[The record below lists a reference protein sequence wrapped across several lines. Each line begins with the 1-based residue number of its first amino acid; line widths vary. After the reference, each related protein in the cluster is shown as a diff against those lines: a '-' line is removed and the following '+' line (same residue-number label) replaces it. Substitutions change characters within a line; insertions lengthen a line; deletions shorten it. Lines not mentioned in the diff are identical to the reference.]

1 MKTSREHMLL
11 VALRLF
17 AQKGYEATSIF
28 DIAHELEITKG
39 AIYKHFK
46 NKQDILDAIISKM
59 EENDQR
65 FAEQFIMPIHVLSL
79 EELEAYQKVTIK
91 QVIDFS
97 LAMFTYW
104 TEDEFASLFRK
115 MLTIEQY
122 EKAFDDLKITDAFIA
137 AMNLISRAN
146 KYIDETTPWAL
157 AKDETKVEELKSVM
171 SHLANVLYISGVL
184 LQPVLTHAP
193 KELFRQLGVPG
204 SLQNYESIRN
214 FGVLGD
220 VDVTKGNPLFPRL
233 DAKVEVEFIASLMQ
247 KK

>member
-1 MKTSREHMLL
+1 MKTSKENMIL

-28 DIAHELEITKG
+28 DIAHELQITKG

-79 EELEAYQKVTIK
+79 EEKEAYQKVTIK

-122 EKAFDDLKITDAFIA
+122 HDEKMNLLYQNYLGDGPYQYILDIFKTMELKDYEEKALLFYGPMFSLYSLSD
-137 AMNLISRAN
+137 
-146 KYIDETTPWAL
+146 IDFEL
-157 AKDETKVEELKSVM
+157 AKERLQK
-171 SHLANVLYISGVL
+171 HFQYL
-184 LQPVLTHAP
+184 L
-193 KELFRQLGVPG
+193 E
-204 SLQNYESIRN
+204 
-214 FGVLGD
+214 
-220 VDVTKGNPLFPRL
+220 RL
-233 DAKVEVEFIASLMQ
+233 V
-247 KK
+247 

>member
-1 MKTSREHMLL
+1 MKTSKENMLL

-28 DIAHELEITKG
+28 DIAQKLQITKG

-79 EELEAYQKVTIK
+79 EELEAYQKVTMK

-97 LAMFTYW
+97 IAMFTYW

-122 EKAFDDLKITDAFIA
+122 HDKKMNLLYQNYLGDGPYQYILDIFKTMELKDYEEKALLFYGPMFSLYSLSDIDL
-137 AMNLISRAN
+137 
-146 KYIDETTPWAL
+146 EL
-157 AKDETKVEELKSVM
+157 AKER
-171 SHLANVLYISGVL
+171 
-184 LQPVLTHAP
+184 LQKHFQYML
-193 KELFRQLGVPG
+193 E
-204 SLQNYESIRN
+204 
-214 FGVLGD
+214 
-220 VDVTKGNPLFPRL
+220 RL
-233 DAKVEVEFIASLMQ
+233 V
-247 KK
+247 

>member
-1 MKTSREHMLL
+1 MKTSKENMLL

-28 DIAHELEITKG
+28 DIAHELQITKG

-122 EKAFDDLKITDAFIA
+122 HDKKMNLLYQNYLGDGPYQYILDIFKTMELKDYEEKALLFYGPMFSLYSLSD
-137 AMNLISRAN
+137 
-146 KYIDETTPWAL
+146 IDFEL
-157 AKDETKVEELKSVM
+157 AKKRLQK
-171 SHLANVLYISGVL
+171 HFQYL
-184 LQPVLTHAP
+184 L
-193 KELFRQLGVPG
+193 E
-204 SLQNYESIRN
+204 
-214 FGVLGD
+214 
-220 VDVTKGNPLFPRL
+220 RL
-233 DAKVEVEFIASLMQ
+233 V
-247 KK
+247 

>member
-1 MKTSREHMLL
+1 MKTSKENMLL

-28 DIAHELEITKG
+28 DIAHKLQITKG

-65 FAEQFIMPIHVLSL
+65 FAEQFIMPLHVLSS
-79 EELEAYQKVTIK
+79 EELEAYQKVTMK

-104 TEDEFASLFRK
+104 TEDEFAALFRK

-122 EKAFDDLKITDAFIA
+122 HDEKMGQLYQNYLCDGPYQYILDIFKTMELKDYEEKALLFYGPMFSLYSLSD
-137 AMNLISRAN
+137 NN
-146 KYIDETTPWAL
+146 QEL
-157 AKDETKVEELKSVM
+157 AKER
-171 SHLANVLYISGVL
+171 
-184 LQPVLTHAP
+184 LQKHFQYML
-193 KELFRQLGVPG
+193 E
-204 SLQNYESIRN
+204 
-214 FGVLGD
+214 
-220 VDVTKGNPLFPRL
+220 RL
-233 DAKVEVEFIASLMQ
+233 V
-247 KK
+247 

>member
-1 MKTSREHMLL
+1 MKTSKEHMLL

-28 DIAHELEITKG
+28 DIAQELQITKG

-79 EELEAYQKVTIK
+79 EELEAYQKVTMK

-115 MLTIEQY
+115 ILTIEQY
-122 EKAFDDLKITDAFIA
+122 HDKKMNLLYQNYLGDGPYQYILDIFKTMELKDYEEKALLFYGPMF
-137 AMNLISRAN
+137 S
-146 KYIDETTPWAL
+146 
-157 AKDETKVEELKSVM
+157 
-171 SHLANVLYISGVL
+171 LY
-184 LQPVLTHAP
+184 
-193 KELFRQLGVPG
+193 
-204 SLQNYESIRN
+204 SLS
-214 FGVLGD
+214 F
-220 VDVTKGNPLFPRL
+220 
-233 DAKVEVEFIASLMQ
+233 S
-247 KK
+247 

>member
-1 MKTSREHMLL
+1 MKTSKENMLL

-28 DIAHELEITKG
+28 DIAQELPITKG

-122 EKAFDDLKITDAFIA
+122 HDKKMNLLYQNYLGDGPYQYILDIFKTMELKDYEEKALLFYGPMFSLYSLSDIDL
-137 AMNLISRAN
+137 
-146 KYIDETTPWAL
+146 EL
-157 AKDETKVEELKSVM
+157 AKERLQK
-171 SHLANVLYISGVL
+171 HFQYL
-184 LQPVLTHAP
+184 L
-193 KELFRQLGVPG
+193 E
-204 SLQNYESIRN
+204 
-214 FGVLGD
+214 
-220 VDVTKGNPLFPRL
+220 RL
-233 DAKVEVEFIASLMQ
+233 V
-247 KK
+247 

>member
-1 MKTSREHMLL
+1 MKTSKENMLL

-46 NKQDILDAIISKM
+46 NKQDILNAIISKM

-122 EKAFDDLKITDAFIA
+122 HDKKMNLLYQNYLGDGPYQYILDIFKTMELKDYEEKALLFYGPMFSLYSLSDIDL
-137 AMNLISRAN
+137 
-146 KYIDETTPWAL
+146 EL
-157 AKDETKVEELKSVM
+157 AKERLQK
-171 SHLANVLYISGVL
+171 HFQYL
-184 LQPVLTHAP
+184 L
-193 KELFRQLGVPG
+193 E
-204 SLQNYESIRN
+204 
-214 FGVLGD
+214 
-220 VDVTKGNPLFPRL
+220 RL
-233 DAKVEVEFIASLMQ
+233 V
-247 KK
+247 

>member
-1 MKTSREHMLL
+1 MKTSKENMLL

-28 DIAHELEITKG
+28 DIAHELQITKG

-79 EELEAYQKVTIK
+79 EELEAYQKVTMK

-122 EKAFDDLKITDAFIA
+122 
-137 AMNLISRAN
+137 
-146 KYIDETTPWAL
+146 
-157 AKDETKVEELKSVM
+157 
-171 SHLANVLYISGVL
+171 
-184 LQPVLTHAP
+184 
-193 KELFRQLGVPG
+193 
-204 SLQNYESIRN
+204 
-214 FGVLGD
+214 
-220 VDVTKGNPLFPRL
+220 
-233 DAKVEVEFIASLMQ
+233 
-247 KK
+247 

>member
-1 MKTSREHMLL
+1 MKTSKENMLL

-28 DIAHELEITKG
+28 DIAHELQITKG

-46 NKQDILDAIISKM
+46 NKQNILDAIISKM

-79 EELEAYQKVTIK
+79 EEKEAYQKVTIK

-122 EKAFDDLKITDAFIA
+122 HDEKMNLLYQNYLGDGPYQYILDIFKTMELKDYEEKALLFYGPMFSLYSLSD
-137 AMNLISRAN
+137 
-146 KYIDETTPWAL
+146 IDFEL
-157 AKDETKVEELKSVM
+157 AKKRLQK
-171 SHLANVLYISGVL
+171 HFQYL
-184 LQPVLTHAP
+184 L
-193 KELFRQLGVPG
+193 E
-204 SLQNYESIRN
+204 
-214 FGVLGD
+214 
-220 VDVTKGNPLFPRL
+220 RL
-233 DAKVEVEFIASLMQ
+233 V
-247 KK
+247 

>member
-1 MKTSREHMLL
+1 MKTSKENMLL

-28 DIAHELEITKG
+28 DIAHELQITKG

-79 EELEAYQKVTIK
+79 EEKEAYQKVTMK

-104 TEDEFASLFRK
+104 TENEFASLFRK

-122 EKAFDDLKITDAFIA
+122 HDKKMNLLYQNYLGDGPYQYILDIFKTMELKDYEEKALLFYGPMFSLYSLSDIDL
-137 AMNLISRAN
+137 
-146 KYIDETTPWAL
+146 EL
-157 AKDETKVEELKSVM
+157 AKERLQK
-171 SHLANVLYISGVL
+171 HFQYL
-184 LQPVLTHAP
+184 L
-193 KELFRQLGVPG
+193 E
-204 SLQNYESIRN
+204 
-214 FGVLGD
+214 
-220 VDVTKGNPLFPRL
+220 RL
-233 DAKVEVEFIASLMQ
+233 V
-247 KK
+247 

>member
-1 MKTSREHMLL
+1 MKTSKENMLL

-28 DIAHELEITKG
+28 DIAQELQITKG

-65 FAEQFIMPIHVLSL
+65 FAGQFIMPIHVLSL
-79 EELEAYQKVTIK
+79 EELEAYQKVTMK

-97 LAMFTYW
+97 IAMFTYW

-122 EKAFDDLKITDAFIA
+122 HDKKMNLLYQNYLGDGPYQYILDIFKTMELKDYEEKALLFYGPMFSLYSLSD
-137 AMNLISRAN
+137 
-146 KYIDETTPWAL
+146 IDFEL
-157 AKDETKVEELKSVM
+157 AKKRLQK
-171 SHLANVLYISGVL
+171 HFQYL
-184 LQPVLTHAP
+184 L
-193 KELFRQLGVPG
+193 E
-204 SLQNYESIRN
+204 
-214 FGVLGD
+214 
-220 VDVTKGNPLFPRL
+220 RL
-233 DAKVEVEFIASLMQ
+233 V
-247 KK
+247 

>member
-1 MKTSREHMLL
+1 MKTSKENMLL
-11 VALRLF
+11 IALRLF

-28 DIAHELEITKG
+28 DIAHELQITKG

-79 EELEAYQKVTIK
+79 EEKEAYQKVTIK

-104 TEDEFASLFRK
+104 AEDEFASLFRK

-122 EKAFDDLKITDAFIA
+122 HDEKMNLLYQNYLGDGPYQYILDIFKTMELKDYEEKALLFYGPMFSLYSLSDIDL
-137 AMNLISRAN
+137 
-146 KYIDETTPWAL
+146 EL
-157 AKDETKVEELKSVM
+157 AKERLQK
-171 SHLANVLYISGVL
+171 HFQYL
-184 LQPVLTHAP
+184 L
-193 KELFRQLGVPG
+193 E
-204 SLQNYESIRN
+204 
-214 FGVLGD
+214 
-220 VDVTKGNPLFPRL
+220 RL
-233 DAKVEVEFIASLMQ
+233 V
-247 KK
+247 

>member
-1 MKTSREHMLL
+1 MKTSKENMLL

-79 EELEAYQKVTIK
+79 EEKEAYQKVTMK

-122 EKAFDDLKITDAFIA
+122 HDKKMNLLYQNYLGDGPYQYILDIFKTMELKDDEEKALLFYGPMFSLYSLSDIDL
-137 AMNLISRAN
+137 
-146 KYIDETTPWAL
+146 EL
-157 AKDETKVEELKSVM
+157 AKERLQK
-171 SHLANVLYISGVL
+171 HFQYL
-184 LQPVLTHAP
+184 L
-193 KELFRQLGVPG
+193 E
-204 SLQNYESIRN
+204 
-214 FGVLGD
+214 
-220 VDVTKGNPLFPRL
+220 RL
-233 DAKVEVEFIASLMQ
+233 V
-247 KK
+247 

>member
-1 MKTSREHMLL
+1 MKTSKENMIL

-28 DIAHELEITKG
+28 DIAHELQITKG

-79 EELEAYQKVTIK
+79 EEKEAYQKVTIK

-122 EKAFDDLKITDAFIA
+122 HDEKMNLLYQNYLGAGPYQYILDIFKTMELKDYEEKALLFYGPMFSLYSLSD
-137 AMNLISRAN
+137 
-146 KYIDETTPWAL
+146 IDFEL
-157 AKDETKVEELKSVM
+157 AKKRLQK
-171 SHLANVLYISGVL
+171 HFQYL
-184 LQPVLTHAP
+184 L
-193 KELFRQLGVPG
+193 E
-204 SLQNYESIRN
+204 
-214 FGVLGD
+214 
-220 VDVTKGNPLFPRL
+220 RL
-233 DAKVEVEFIASLMQ
+233 V
-247 KK
+247 

>member
-1 MKTSREHMLL
+1 MKTSKENMLL

-28 DIAHELEITKG
+28 DIAHELQITKG

-65 FAEQFIMPIHVLSL
+65 FAEQFIMPLHVLSS
-79 EELEAYQKVTIK
+79 EELEAYQKVTMK

-104 TEDEFASLFRK
+104 TEDEFAALFRK

-122 EKAFDDLKITDAFIA
+122 HDEKMGELYQNYLCDGPYQYILDIFKTMELKDYEEKALLFYGPMFSLYSLSDIDL
-137 AMNLISRAN
+137 
-146 KYIDETTPWAL
+146 EL
-157 AKDETKVEELKSVM
+157 AKER
-171 SHLANVLYISGVL
+171 
-184 LQPVLTHAP
+184 LQKHFQYML
-193 KELFRQLGVPG
+193 E
-204 SLQNYESIRN
+204 
-214 FGVLGD
+214 
-220 VDVTKGNPLFPRL
+220 RL
-233 DAKVEVEFIASLMQ
+233 V
-247 KK
+247 

>member
-1 MKTSREHMLL
+1 MKTSRENMLL

-28 DIAHELEITKG
+28 DIAHELQITKG

-46 NKQDILDAIISKM
+46 NKQDILNAIISKM

-79 EELEAYQKVTIK
+79 EEKEAYQKVTIK

-97 LAMFTYW
+97 IAMFTYW

-122 EKAFDDLKITDAFIA
+122 HDKKMNLLYQNYLGDGPYQYILDIFKTMELKDYEEKALLFYGPMFSLYSLSD
-137 AMNLISRAN
+137 
-146 KYIDETTPWAL
+146 IDFEL
-157 AKDETKVEELKSVM
+157 AKKRLQK
-171 SHLANVLYISGVL
+171 HFQYL
-184 LQPVLTHAP
+184 L
-193 KELFRQLGVPG
+193 E
-204 SLQNYESIRN
+204 
-214 FGVLGD
+214 
-220 VDVTKGNPLFPRL
+220 RL
-233 DAKVEVEFIASLMQ
+233 V
-247 KK
+247 

>member
-1 MKTSREHMLL
+1 MKTSRENMLL

-28 DIAHELEITKG
+28 DIAQELQITKG

-79 EELEAYQKVTIK
+79 EEKEAYQKVTIK

-122 EKAFDDLKITDAFIA
+122 HDKKMNLLYQNYLGDGPYQYILDIFKTMDLKDYEEKALLFYGPMFSLYSMSD
-137 AMNLISRAN
+137 NN
-146 KYIDETTPWAL
+146 QEL
-157 AKDETKVEELKSVM
+157 AKERLQK
-171 SHLANVLYISGVL
+171 HFQYL
-184 LQPVLTHAP
+184 L
-193 KELFRQLGVPG
+193 E
-204 SLQNYESIRN
+204 
-214 FGVLGD
+214 
-220 VDVTKGNPLFPRL
+220 RL
-233 DAKVEVEFIASLMQ
+233 V
-247 KK
+247 

>member
-1 MKTSREHMLL
+1 MKTSRENMLL

-28 DIAHELEITKG
+28 DIAQELQITKG

-79 EELEAYQKVTIK
+79 EELEAYQKVTMK

-97 LAMFTYW
+97 IAMFTYW

-122 EKAFDDLKITDAFIA
+122 HDKKMNLLYQNYLGDGPYQYILDIFKTMELKDYEEKALLFYGPMFSLYSLSDIDL
-137 AMNLISRAN
+137 
-146 KYIDETTPWAL
+146 EL
-157 AKDETKVEELKSVM
+157 AKER
-171 SHLANVLYISGVL
+171 
-184 LQPVLTHAP
+184 LQKHFQHML
-193 KELFRQLGVPG
+193 E
-204 SLQNYESIRN
+204 
-214 FGVLGD
+214 
-220 VDVTKGNPLFPRL
+220 RL
-233 DAKVEVEFIASLMQ
+233 V
-247 KK
+247 

>member
-1 MKTSREHMLL
+1 MKTSKEHMLL

-28 DIAHELEITKG
+28 DIAQELQITKG

-79 EELEAYQKVTIK
+79 EELEAYQKVTMK

-122 EKAFDDLKITDAFIA
+122 HDKKMNLLYQNYLGDGPYQYILDIFKTMELKDYEEKALLFYGPMFSLYSLSDIDL
-137 AMNLISRAN
+137 
-146 KYIDETTPWAL
+146 EL
-157 AKDETKVEELKSVM
+157 AKERLQK
-171 SHLANVLYISGVL
+171 HFQYL
-184 LQPVLTHAP
+184 L
-193 KELFRQLGVPG
+193 E
-204 SLQNYESIRN
+204 
-214 FGVLGD
+214 
-220 VDVTKGNPLFPRL
+220 RL
-233 DAKVEVEFIASLMQ
+233 V
-247 KK
+247 

>member
-1 MKTSREHMLL
+1 MKTSKENMLL

-17 AQKGYEATSIF
+17 AQEGYEATSIF
-28 DIAHELEITKG
+28 DIAHELQITKG

-79 EELEAYQKVTIK
+79 EELEAYQKVTMK

-122 EKAFDDLKITDAFIA
+122 LDKKMNLLYQNYLGDGPYQYILDIFKTMELKDYEEKALLFYGPMFSLYSLSDIDL
-137 AMNLISRAN
+137 
-146 KYIDETTPWAL
+146 EL
-157 AKDETKVEELKSVM
+157 AKERLQK
-171 SHLANVLYISGVL
+171 HFQYL
-184 LQPVLTHAP
+184 L
-193 KELFRQLGVPG
+193 E
-204 SLQNYESIRN
+204 
-214 FGVLGD
+214 
-220 VDVTKGNPLFPRL
+220 RL
-233 DAKVEVEFIASLMQ
+233 V
-247 KK
+247 

>member
-1 MKTSREHMLL
+1 MKTSKENMLL

-28 DIAHELEITKG
+28 DIAHELQITKG

-79 EELEAYQKVTIK
+79 EEKEAYQKVTMK

-122 EKAFDDLKITDAFIA
+122 HDKKMNLLYQNYLGDGPYQYILDIFKTMELKDYEEKALLFYGPMFSLYSLSDIDL
-137 AMNLISRAN
+137 
-146 KYIDETTPWAL
+146 EL
-157 AKDETKVEELKSVM
+157 AKERLQK
-171 SHLANVLYISGVL
+171 HFQYL
-184 LQPVLTHAP
+184 L
-193 KELFRQLGVPG
+193 E
-204 SLQNYESIRN
+204 
-214 FGVLGD
+214 
-220 VDVTKGNPLFPRL
+220 RL
-233 DAKVEVEFIASLMQ
+233 V
-247 KK
+247 

>member
-1 MKTSREHMLL
+1 MKTSKENMLL

-28 DIAHELEITKG
+28 DIAHELQITKG

-79 EELEAYQKVTIK
+79 EEKEAYQKVTIK

-122 EKAFDDLKITDAFIA
+122 HDKKMNLLYQNYLGDGPYQYILDIFKTMELKDYEEKALLFYGPMFSLYSLSD
-137 AMNLISRAN
+137 
-146 KYIDETTPWAL
+146 IDFEL
-157 AKDETKVEELKSVM
+157 AKKRLQK
-171 SHLANVLYISGVL
+171 HFQYL
-184 LQPVLTHAP
+184 L
-193 KELFRQLGVPG
+193 E
-204 SLQNYESIRN
+204 
-214 FGVLGD
+214 
-220 VDVTKGNPLFPRL
+220 RL
-233 DAKVEVEFIASLMQ
+233 V
-247 KK
+247 

>member
-1 MKTSREHMLL
+1 MKTSKENMIL

-28 DIAHELEITKG
+28 DIAHELQITKG

-122 EKAFDDLKITDAFIA
+122 HDEKMNLLYQNYLGDGPYQYILDIFKTMELKDYEEKALLFYGPMFSLYSLSD
-137 AMNLISRAN
+137 
-146 KYIDETTPWAL
+146 IDFEL
-157 AKDETKVEELKSVM
+157 AKKRLQK
-171 SHLANVLYISGVL
+171 HFQYL
-184 LQPVLTHAP
+184 L
-193 KELFRQLGVPG
+193 E
-204 SLQNYESIRN
+204 
-214 FGVLGD
+214 
-220 VDVTKGNPLFPRL
+220 RL
-233 DAKVEVEFIASLMQ
+233 V
-247 KK
+247 

>member
-1 MKTSREHMLL
+1 MKTSKENMLL

-79 EELEAYQKVTIK
+79 EELEAYQKVTMK

-122 EKAFDDLKITDAFIA
+122 HDKKMNLLYQNYLGDGPYQYILDIFKTMELKDYEEKALLFYGPMFSLYSLSDIDL
-137 AMNLISRAN
+137 
-146 KYIDETTPWAL
+146 EL
-157 AKDETKVEELKSVM
+157 AKERLQK
-171 SHLANVLYISGVL
+171 HFQYL
-184 LQPVLTHAP
+184 L
-193 KELFRQLGVPG
+193 E
-204 SLQNYESIRN
+204 
-214 FGVLGD
+214 
-220 VDVTKGNPLFPRL
+220 RL
-233 DAKVEVEFIASLMQ
+233 V
-247 KK
+247 

>member
-1 MKTSREHMLL
+1 MKTSKENMLL

-79 EELEAYQKVTIK
+79 EEKEAYQKVTMK

-122 EKAFDDLKITDAFIA
+122 HDKKMNLLYQNYLGDGPYQYILDIFKTMEFKDDEEKALLFYGPMFSLYSLSDIDL
-137 AMNLISRAN
+137 
-146 KYIDETTPWAL
+146 EL
-157 AKDETKVEELKSVM
+157 AKERLQK
-171 SHLANVLYISGVL
+171 HFQYL
-184 LQPVLTHAP
+184 L
-193 KELFRQLGVPG
+193 E
-204 SLQNYESIRN
+204 
-214 FGVLGD
+214 
-220 VDVTKGNPLFPRL
+220 RL
-233 DAKVEVEFIASLMQ
+233 V
-247 KK
+247 

>member
-1 MKTSREHMLL
+1 MKTSKENMLL

-28 DIAHELEITKG
+28 DIAQELQITKG

-79 EELEAYQKVTIK
+79 EEKEAYQKVTIK

-104 TEDEFASLFRK
+104 TEDEFSSLFRK

-122 EKAFDDLKITDAFIA
+122 HDKKMNLLYQNYLGDGPYQYILDIFKTMELKDYEEKALLFYGPMFSLYSLSDIDL
-137 AMNLISRAN
+137 
-146 KYIDETTPWAL
+146 EL
-157 AKDETKVEELKSVM
+157 AKERLQK
-171 SHLANVLYISGVL
+171 HFQYL
-184 LQPVLTHAP
+184 L
-193 KELFRQLGVPG
+193 E
-204 SLQNYESIRN
+204 
-214 FGVLGD
+214 
-220 VDVTKGNPLFPRL
+220 RL
-233 DAKVEVEFIASLMQ
+233 V
-247 KK
+247 

>member
-1 MKTSREHMLL
+1 MKTSKEHMLL

-28 DIAHELEITKG
+28 DIAHELQITKG

-79 EELEAYQKVTIK
+79 EEKEAYQKVTIK

-122 EKAFDDLKITDAFIA
+122 HDEKMNLLYQNYLGDGPYQYILDIFKTMELKDYEEKALLFYGPMFSLYSLSD
-137 AMNLISRAN
+137 
-146 KYIDETTPWAL
+146 IDFEL
-157 AKDETKVEELKSVM
+157 AKKRLQK
-171 SHLANVLYISGVL
+171 HFQYL
-184 LQPVLTHAP
+184 L
-193 KELFRQLGVPG
+193 E
-204 SLQNYESIRN
+204 
-214 FGVLGD
+214 
-220 VDVTKGNPLFPRL
+220 RL
-233 DAKVEVEFIASLMQ
+233 V
-247 KK
+247 

>member
-1 MKTSREHMLL
+1 MKTSKENMLL

-28 DIAHELEITKG
+28 DIAQELQITKG

-79 EELEAYQKVTIK
+79 EEKEAYQKVTMK

-97 LAMFTYW
+97 IAMFTYW

-122 EKAFDDLKITDAFIA
+122 HDIKMNLLYQNYLGDGPYQYILDIFKTMEFKDYEEKALLFYGPMFSLYSLSDIDL
-137 AMNLISRAN
+137 
-146 KYIDETTPWAL
+146 EL
-157 AKDETKVEELKSVM
+157 AKERLQK
-171 SHLANVLYISGVL
+171 HFQYL
-184 LQPVLTHAP
+184 L
-193 KELFRQLGVPG
+193 E
-204 SLQNYESIRN
+204 
-214 FGVLGD
+214 
-220 VDVTKGNPLFPRL
+220 RL
-233 DAKVEVEFIASLMQ
+233 V
-247 KK
+247 

>member
-1 MKTSREHMLL
+1 MKTSKENMLL

-28 DIAHELEITKG
+28 DIAQELQITKG

-59 EENDQR
+59 KENDQR

-115 MLTIEQY
+115 MLTIDQY
-122 EKAFDDLKITDAFIA
+122 HEKKMNLLYQNYLGDGPYQYILDIFKTMELKDYEEKALLFYGPMFSLYSLSDIDL
-137 AMNLISRAN
+137 
-146 KYIDETTPWAL
+146 EL
-157 AKDETKVEELKSVM
+157 AKERLQK
-171 SHLANVLYISGVL
+171 HFQYL
-184 LQPVLTHAP
+184 L
-193 KELFRQLGVPG
+193 E
-204 SLQNYESIRN
+204 
-214 FGVLGD
+214 
-220 VDVTKGNPLFPRL
+220 RL
-233 DAKVEVEFIASLMQ
+233 V
-247 KK
+247 

>member
-1 MKTSREHMLL
+1 MKTSKENMLL

-17 AQKGYEATSIF
+17 AQKGYGATSIF
-28 DIAHELEITKG
+28 DIAHELQITKG

-79 EELEAYQKVTIK
+79 EELEAYQKVTMK

-122 EKAFDDLKITDAFIA
+122 HDKKMNLLYQNYLGDGPYQYILDIFKTMELKDYEEKALLFYGPMFSLYSLSDIDL
-137 AMNLISRAN
+137 
-146 KYIDETTPWAL
+146 EL
-157 AKDETKVEELKSVM
+157 AKERLQKHFQ
-171 SHLANVLYISGVL
+171 HLL
-184 LQPVLTHAP
+184 
-193 KELFRQLGVPG
+193 E
-204 SLQNYESIRN
+204 
-214 FGVLGD
+214 
-220 VDVTKGNPLFPRL
+220 RL
-233 DAKVEVEFIASLMQ
+233 V
-247 KK
+247 

>member
-1 MKTSREHMLL
+1 MKTSKENMLL

-28 DIAHELEITKG
+28 DIAQELQITKG

-79 EELEAYQKVTIK
+79 EEKEAYQKVTIK

-122 EKAFDDLKITDAFIA
+122 HDEKMNLLYQNYLGDGPYQYILDIFKTMELKDYEEKALLFYGPMFSLYSLSD
-137 AMNLISRAN
+137 
-146 KYIDETTPWAL
+146 IDFEL
-157 AKDETKVEELKSVM
+157 AKKRLQK
-171 SHLANVLYISGVL
+171 HFQYL
-184 LQPVLTHAP
+184 L
-193 KELFRQLGVPG
+193 E
-204 SLQNYESIRN
+204 
-214 FGVLGD
+214 
-220 VDVTKGNPLFPRL
+220 RL
-233 DAKVEVEFIASLMQ
+233 V
-247 KK
+247 

>member
-1 MKTSREHMLL
+1 MKTSKENMLL

-28 DIAHELEITKG
+28 DIAHELQITKG

-46 NKQDILDAIISKM
+46 NKQDILDAIIFKM

-79 EELEAYQKVTIK
+79 EEKEAYQKVTMK

-97 LAMFTYW
+97 IAMFTYW

-122 EKAFDDLKITDAFIA
+122 HDKKMNLLYQNYLGDGPYQYILDIFKTMELKDYEEKALLFYGPMFSLYSLSDIDL
-137 AMNLISRAN
+137 
-146 KYIDETTPWAL
+146 EL
-157 AKDETKVEELKSVM
+157 AKERLQKHFQ
-171 SHLANVLYISGVL
+171 HLL
-184 LQPVLTHAP
+184 
-193 KELFRQLGVPG
+193 E
-204 SLQNYESIRN
+204 
-214 FGVLGD
+214 
-220 VDVTKGNPLFPRL
+220 RL
-233 DAKVEVEFIASLMQ
+233 V
-247 KK
+247 

>member
-1 MKTSREHMLL
+1 MKTSKENMLL

-28 DIAHELEITKG
+28 DIAQELQITKG

-79 EELEAYQKVTIK
+79 EEKEAYQKVTIK

-122 EKAFDDLKITDAFIA
+122 HDKKMNLLYQNYLGDGPYQYILDIFKTMELKDYEEKALLFYGPMFSLYSLSDIDL
-137 AMNLISRAN
+137 
-146 KYIDETTPWAL
+146 EL
-157 AKDETKVEELKSVM
+157 AKERLQK
-171 SHLANVLYISGVL
+171 HFQYL
-184 LQPVLTHAP
+184 LEILV
-193 KELFRQLGVPG
+193 
-204 SLQNYESIRN
+204 
-214 FGVLGD
+214 
-220 VDVTKGNPLFPRL
+220 
-233 DAKVEVEFIASLMQ
+233 
-247 KK
+247 

>member
-17 AQKGYEATSIF
+17 AQKGYGATSIF
-28 DIAHELEITKG
+28 DIAHELQITKG

-79 EELEAYQKVTIK
+79 EELEAYQKVTMK

-122 EKAFDDLKITDAFIA
+122 HDKKMNLLYQNYLGDGPYQYILDIFKTMELKDYEEKALLFYGPMFSLYSLSD
-137 AMNLISRAN
+137 
-146 KYIDETTPWAL
+146 IDFEL
-157 AKDETKVEELKSVM
+157 AKKRLQK
-171 SHLANVLYISGVL
+171 HFQYL
-184 LQPVLTHAP
+184 L
-193 KELFRQLGVPG
+193 E
-204 SLQNYESIRN
+204 
-214 FGVLGD
+214 
-220 VDVTKGNPLFPRL
+220 RL
-233 DAKVEVEFIASLMQ
+233 V
-247 KK
+247 

>member
-1 MKTSREHMLL
+1 MKTSRENMLL

-28 DIAHELEITKG
+28 DIAHELQITKG

-46 NKQDILDAIISKM
+46 NKQDILNAIISKM

-79 EELEAYQKVTIK
+79 EELEAYQKVTMK

-97 LAMFTYW
+97 IAMFTYW

-122 EKAFDDLKITDAFIA
+122 HDKK
-137 AMNLISRAN
+137 MNLLYQN
-146 KYIDETTPWAL
+146 YLGDGPYQYILDIFKTMELKDYEEKSLIFYGPMFSLYSLSDIDLEL
-157 AKDETKVEELKSVM
+157 AKERLQK
-171 SHLANVLYISGVL
+171 HFQYL
-184 LQPVLTHAP
+184 L
-193 KELFRQLGVPG
+193 E
-204 SLQNYESIRN
+204 
-214 FGVLGD
+214 
-220 VDVTKGNPLFPRL
+220 RL
-233 DAKVEVEFIASLMQ
+233 V
-247 KK
+247 

>member
-28 DIAHELEITKG
+28 DIAQELQITKG

-79 EELEAYQKVTIK
+79 EELEAYQKVTMK

-97 LAMFTYW
+97 IAMFTYW

-122 EKAFDDLKITDAFIA
+122 HDKKMNLLYQNYLGDGPYQYILDIFKTMELKDYEEKALLFYGPMFSLYSLSD
-137 AMNLISRAN
+137 
-146 KYIDETTPWAL
+146 IDFEL
-157 AKDETKVEELKSVM
+157 AKKRLQK
-171 SHLANVLYISGVL
+171 HFQYL
-184 LQPVLTHAP
+184 L
-193 KELFRQLGVPG
+193 E
-204 SLQNYESIRN
+204 
-214 FGVLGD
+214 
-220 VDVTKGNPLFPRL
+220 RL
-233 DAKVEVEFIASLMQ
+233 V
-247 KK
+247 

>member
-28 DIAHELEITKG
+28 DIAQELQITKG

-79 EELEAYQKVTIK
+79 EELEAYQKVTMK

-97 LAMFTYW
+97 IAMFTYW

-122 EKAFDDLKITDAFIA
+122 HDKK
-137 AMNLISRAN
+137 MNLLYQN
-146 KYIDETTPWAL
+146 YLGDGPYQYILDIFKTM
-157 AKDETKVEELKSVM
+157 ELKD
-171 SHLANVLYISGVL
+171 
-184 LQPVLTHAP
+184 
-193 KELFRQLGVPG
+193 
-204 SLQNYESIRN
+204 YEGKAGYKAS
-214 FGVLGD
+214 
-220 VDVTKGNPLFPRL
+220 
-233 DAKVEVEFIASLMQ
+233 AKVKTHKSDA
-247 KK
+247 

>member
-1 MKTSREHMLL
+1 MKTSKEHMLL

-28 DIAHELEITKG
+28 DIAQELQITKG

-79 EELEAYQKVTIK
+79 EELEAYQKVTMK

-122 EKAFDDLKITDAFIA
+122 HDKKMNLLYQNYLGDGPYQYILDIFKTMELKDYEEKALLFYGPMFSLYSLSDIDL
-137 AMNLISRAN
+137 
-146 KYIDETTPWAL
+146 EL
-157 AKDETKVEELKSVM
+157 AKER
-171 SHLANVLYISGVL
+171 
-184 LQPVLTHAP
+184 LQKHFQHML
-193 KELFRQLGVPG
+193 E
-204 SLQNYESIRN
+204 
-214 FGVLGD
+214 
-220 VDVTKGNPLFPRL
+220 RL
-233 DAKVEVEFIASLMQ
+233 V
-247 KK
+247 

>member
-1 MKTSREHMLL
+1 MKTSKENMLL

-46 NKQDILDAIISKM
+46 NKQDILNAIISKM
-59 EENDQR
+59 KENDQR

-122 EKAFDDLKITDAFIA
+122 HDKKMNLLYQNYLGDGPYQYILDIFKTMELKDYEEKALIFYGPMFSLYSLSDIDL
-137 AMNLISRAN
+137 
-146 KYIDETTPWAL
+146 EL
-157 AKDETKVEELKSVM
+157 AKERLQKHFQ
-171 SHLANVLYISGVL
+171 HLL
-184 LQPVLTHAP
+184 
-193 KELFRQLGVPG
+193 E
-204 SLQNYESIRN
+204 
-214 FGVLGD
+214 
-220 VDVTKGNPLFPRL
+220 RL
-233 DAKVEVEFIASLMQ
+233 V
-247 KK
+247 